1 MKKIILIILIVIVV
15 LVGAVIAIPVLFKQ
29 NLIDAAKNTLNKR
42 LNAEIEFADLKLSLF
57 RNFPQATVELSQL
70 SIKGNNEFKN
80 DTLLRVA
87 MVSTKMNLSSLF
99 NKSEMSID
107 EIILIQPLLKLIVAE
122 SGSTNWDITSAGA
135 VSSKSVTVPNESSEE
150 FKLQLEKIE
159 IQNATV
165 VYTDLETKMQL
176 ALLGVNFDVSG
187 NMYGSSTQL
196 TTEGNVD
203 DFSFSYDGV
212 NYISKTT
219 LGVRTLLNV
228 DFDRMKYTI
237 AENEF
242 LVNRLP
248 LELSGSIEMLSDT
261 TLLDLQLK
269 TKDSNFE
276 NFLALVPPVYVDYL
290 KDITTTGSANISGK
304 IKGFYF
310 GDSYPAFNIKIQV
323 DNGNFQYA
331 DLPEKI
337 KNITADVLVSKA
349 QGDMDLTE
357 IKINEAHAEIRN
369 NPVDLTLQILHPVSD
384 PYFDGAFVGKVNLSH
399 LKSALPI
406 DSVNVSGIVDANLF
420 AKGKYSD
427 VEAEA
432 YQKIQS
438 DGVVLLN
445 NLVYDSPEYSQK
457 IIIPNGQLDFSPQ
470 SINLRG
476 MNILVGQSDFRL
488 SGKVSN
494 YLNYFLKEGVLK
506 GNLQLN
512 SQRVNL
518 NEMLRLQV
526 KPETQTATSSSSKAT
541 VGTSKESEKEV
552 LAFDIPKNIDITFKS
567 NIKSAVFDRLP
578 ISDISGTVQVVD
590 EKLLLDKL
598 NMKMLDGELTLN
610 GSYKNTT
617 QNQPL
622 VDFGFNMAG
631 FNIPM
636 MYKTLSGVRSIMPAA
651 SNSTGKLSSTIGM
664 KGRLSPQLKLIPAT
678 ANGLGSLATENLKM
692 KDSPI
697 FNQLGGILKKEK
709 LKNVTVDDFKANFTV
724 SDGNLLLKPFTT
736 KVIGQETKI
745 AGSLN
750 AESLLDMRFDFN
762 IERELFGP
770 DIQKILSVIPGNQKI
785 TMLPAGVLIKGPVGE
800 PNVSMD
806 LSATQ
811 KAVTDATKDDLKKS
825 LDKLGEGLKKLFK

>member
-1 MKKIILIILIVIVV
+1 MLV
-15 LVGAVIAIPVLFKQ
+15 LVGGLFSIPLFFKQ
-29 NLIDAAKNTLNKR
+29 SLFDVAKNTLNKQ
-42 LNAEIEFADLKLSLF
+42 LNAEVEFADVKLSLF
-57 RNFPQATVELSQL
+57 KNFPQVTVEFKEMT
-70 SIKGNNEFKN
+70 IKGKGEFQN
-80 DTLLRVA
+80 DTLLNVA
-87 MVSTKMNLSSLF
+87 LVSTKMNLSSLF

-122 SGSTNWDITSAGA
+122 SGSTNWDITPAGA

-187 NMYGSSTQL
+187 NMYGNSTQL

-212 NYISKTT
+212 TYISKTT

-248 LELSGSIEMLSDT
+248 LELSGSIEMPSDT

-269 TKDSNFE
+269 TKDSDFE
-276 NFLALVPPVYVDYL
+276 NFLALVPPVYEDYL

-337 KNITADVLVSKA
+337 KNITADVLVSKP

-384 PYFDGAFVGKVNLSH
+384 PYFDGAFVGKLNLSH

-457 IIIPNGQLDFSPQ
+457 IVIPSGQLDFSPQ
-470 SINLRG
+470 SITLRG
-476 MNILVGQSDFRL
+476 LNILVGQSDFRL

-526 KPETQTATSSSSKAT
+526 KPETQTAKSSSSKAK
-541 VGTSKESEKEV
+541 VGTSEESEKEV
-552 LAFDIPKNIDITFKS
+552 LAFDVPKNIDITFRS
-567 NIKSAVFDRLP
+567 NIKYAVFDRLP
-578 ISDISGTVQVVD
+578 ISDISGTVQAVD

-678 ANGLGSLATENLKM
+678 ANGHGSLATENLEM

-724 SDGNLLLKPFTT
+724 TDGNLLLKPFTT

-770 DIQKILSVIPGNQKI
+770 DIQKILAVIPGNQKI